1 MVIPPQGSMH
11 PANAGR
17 RMDDGSRRD
26 SSLPTGKLEILI
38 ADADRIISV
47 NQDPTRIRQ
56 TEQMKALAEKER
68 RKGNGQ
74 RKRHHVGLPWQ
85 EPHCSGLPTFHGC
98 ETEIG
103 GKPVAAIRMLAD
115 HTSCRKDVCQI
126 EVPGR
131 LSEKRFAQIE
141 EARKEASAL
150 FKEMRKERDGPNG

>member
-1 MVIPPQGSMH
+1 MH

-38 ADADRIISV
+38 ANADRIISA
-47 NQDPTRIRQ
+47 NKDPARIRQ
-56 TEQMKALAEKER
+56 AEQMKALAEKELWKR
-68 RKGNGQ
+68 NGQ
-74 RKRHHVGLPWQ
+74 RKRHHVPPLWW
-85 EPHCSGLPTFHGC
+85 EPHCTNLPTFHGY
-98 ETEIG
+98 ETETG

-126 EVPGR
+126 EVLGR
-131 LSEKRFAQIE
+131 LREKRFAQTE